1 MDIIKDIRVS
11 CDVAL
16 ELVNDMLT
24 FDKLEEGKLTL
35 EKSPLPV
42 WKVIKT
48 AIEPFFTQVNSR

>member
-1 MDIIKDIRVS
+1 M
-11 CDVAL
+11 AL
-16 ELVNDMLT
+16 DLVNDMLT

-42 WKVIKT
+42 WKIIKT